1 MGEQPAAFGWRSQVP
16 GVVLAAI
23 AVGLAVRVVLLSLP
37 PLVFTDVSYYN
48 AQAVG
53 YLLRGVDPYGASYV
67 VPPQLATPGAETV
80 FAYLPGVFAFLV
92 PGDFGSGAR
101 LGLVACDV
109 VVAAALALYRPKV
122 GGLMAAL
129 FLLLPPVVLL
139 STAFLNDSLPS
150 VAFVSAAVLLE
161 ARGMRVPAA
170 ALFGLALA
178 SSQES
183 WLIFPVYV
191 AYSLR
196 GRRPVGPLVSLGVG
210 AAVVAPFALWNVQ
223 AFVSDTV
230 FFQFQRAALPFVY
243 SGPFGAS
250 VNPSLQGLLAYFG
263 ASAPLEA
270 RVAAAAAVIGVVAW
284 RSKPNLGYLL
294 WGSAAVVPLCLF
306 VLAGNFFWSY
316 LELPFVLALFWAVPR
331 LESLLGPSTL
341 KDAEPRVGADSR

>member
-1 MGEQPAAFGWRSQVP
+1 MGEQPAAFGWRPQVP

-23 AVGLAVRVVLLSLP
+23 AVGIAVRVVLLSLP
-37 PLVFTDVSYYN
+37 PLFFTDVSYYN

-53 YLLRGVDPYGASYV
+53 DLLRGVDPYGAAYA
-67 VPPQLATPGAETV
+67 VPPQLATPGAESV

-92 PGDFGSGAR
+92 PGDFGTGAR
-101 LGLVACDV
+101 LGLVACDI
-109 VVAAALALYRPKV
+109 VVAAALVLYRPKV

-161 ARGMRVPAA
+161 ARGRRVPAA

-178 SSQES
+178 SSQEA
-183 WLIFPVYV
+183 WLIFPVYA

-196 GRRPVGPLVSLGVG
+196 SRRPLGPLVSLGVG
-210 AAVVAPFALWNVQ
+210 AAVVAPFALWDLP

-230 FFQFQRAALPFVY
+230 LFQLQRAAAPFL
-243 SGPFGAS
+243 SPGPFGVN
-250 VNPSLQGLLAYFG
+250 VNPSLQGVLSALG
-263 ASAPLEA
+263 ASAPLA
-270 RVAAAAAVIGVVAW
+270 VRGAAAVAVIGVVAW
-284 RSKPNLGYLL
+284 RSKPTVGYLL
-294 WGSAAVVPLCLF
+294 WGSAAAVALCLF
-306 VLAGNFFWSY
+306 LLAGDFFWSY

-331 LESLLGPSTL
+331 FESVLAPSTL
-341 KDAEPRVGADSR
+341 KDAEPLVGAEPR